1 MTKSEILQSIEL
13 RQSTIKDYLNCPL
26 MFRFRHIDKIS
37 PEHRHPAALHGSTLH
52 KLIYMIHDSNWDMDV
67 AEHYH
72 EIFEGFEFDENSDVL
87 VKWNDREKDLAVFE
101 VNAVEVLDGYRKH
114 EANREAQVLYSE
126 QQFRVKIGGYLFT
139 GTIDQVRKNPDGTIE
154 LIDFKSSKQR
164 PAIAS
169 VQQDW
174 QLNLYA
180 YALKYGEFKTNNKW
194 IKPKLNPDYCSVYFL
209 RAHEIRKRTTSNGS
223 KGDEKGDP
231 FIRVR
236 KSEQELKAFRSQM
249 KNLLKSML
257 KDWHY
262 PNPNHCNICSYTAHC
277 RERNDDLSPELAAKA
292 MKQIKKVNIR

>member
-1 MTKSEILQSIEL
+1 MTKSEILKSIEL

-26 MFRFRHIDKIS
+26 MFRFRHIDKIK

-52 KLIYMIHDSNWDMDV
+52 KLIYMIHESKWDLKV
-67 AEHYH
+67 VEHYR
-72 EIFEGFEFDENSDVL
+72 EIFEEFEFNENSDIPVR
-87 VKWNDREKDLAVFE
+87 WNDREKELAAFE
-101 VNAVEVLDGYRKH
+101 ANAVEILDGYRNSK
-114 EANREAQVLYSE
+114 ENREAQVLYSE
-126 QQFRVKIGGYLFT
+126 QKFRVKIGGNLFT
-139 GTIDQVRKNPDGTIE
+139 GTIDQVRKNQDDSIE

-164 PAIAS
+164 PALAS

-180 YALKYGEFKTNNKW
+180 YALKYGEFLTQDKW
-194 IKPKLNPDYCSVYFL
+194 IKPKLHPDYCSVYFL

-223 KGDEKGDP
+223 AGEEKGDP
-231 FIRVR
+231 FVRIR
-236 KSEQELKAFRSQM
+236 KSEDELKAFRTQM

-277 RERNDDLSPELAAKA
+277 RERNDNLSSELASEAL
-292 MKQIKKVNIR
+292 KQIEEINIK

>member
-1 MTKSEILQSIEL
+1 MIKSEILQSIQL
-13 RQSTIKDYLNCPL
+13 RQSTIKDYINCPL

-52 KLIYMIHDSNWDMDV
+52 KLIYMIHDSKWSIDV
-67 AEHYH
+67 ADHYRG
-72 EIFEGFEFDENSDVL
+72 IFEEFEFKEDSNVL
-87 VKWNDREKDLAVFE
+87 VKWNDREKELAAFE
-101 VNAVEVLDGYRKH
+101 TNAIELLDGYRKH
-114 EANREAQVLYSE
+114 KANHEAQVLYSE

-139 GTIDQVRKNPDGTIE
+139 GTIDQVRKNRDDTIE

-164 PAIAS
+164 PALTS

-180 YALKYGEFKTNNKW
+180 HALKNGEFLIQDKW
-194 IKPKLNPDYCSVYFL
+194 IKSKLHSDYCSVYFL

-231 FIRVR
+231 FIRIR
-236 KSEQELKAFRSQM
+236 KSGDELKAFRMQI

-262 PNPNHCNICSYTAHC
+262 PNPNHCNICSYTTHC
-277 RERNDDLSPELAAKA
+277 QERNDNLSPLLTSEAL
-292 MKQIKKVNIR
+292 KQIKDVNIK